1 MARAMRFAFV
11 RMEKKERLEAERSK
25 EQAEGLSRA
34 RRGAPAAESDKPE
47 ENLPHPQDVNEVDY
61 GKRKPGPE
69 RDRLTKS

>member
-1 MARAMRFAFV
+1 MARRLRRDGFAMD
-11 RMEKKERLEAERSK
+11 KKERLEAERFK
-25 EQAEGLSRA
+25 EQAEGISGA

-61 GKRKPGPE
+61 GKRRPGPE